1 MLKDQQTA
9 YIHHGFLPDGLM
21 EQIRAWTGI
30 CNETHSSCSREKVAI
45 PFIRLIDVGPPDG
58 SCEPVLRD
66 NVKGPCRYIT
76 LSYRWGSP
84 SSNMLVTTTKTL
96 NERKD
101 GIPMTLLPP
110 TMRDA
115 VILTRL
121 LGIRYLWIDA
131 LCILQDSQGD
141 WNEQGANMCEIY
153 SRSFLSISA
162 HAADDPWTG
171 FLFERNALAVR
182 GCIHPS
188 LFSDMPGFKKVLCP
202 DIPNPL
208 DAISKSSMN
217 KRAWTL
223 QEQYLP
229 RRVLY
234 RGPYEVS
241 WECNR
246 LFAWEECL

>member
-1 MLKDQQTA
+1 
-9 YIHHGFLPDGLM
+9 
-21 EQIRAWTGI
+21 
-30 CNETHSSCSREKVAI
+30 
-45 PFIRLIDVGPPDG
+45 
-58 SCEPVLRD
+58 
-66 NVKGPCRYIT
+66 
-76 LSYRWGSP
+76 
-84 SSNMLVTTTKTL
+84 
-96 NERKD
+96 
-101 GIPMTLLPP
+101 
-110 TMRDA
+110 MRDA

-162 HAADDPWTG
+162 HAADDSWTG

-188 LFSDMPGFKKVLCP
+188 LFSDMPGVKGP

-208 DAISKSSMN
+208 DAISKSSMS

-223 QEQYLP
+223 QEQYLS
-229 RRVLY
+229 RRVLHW
-234 RGPYEVS
+234 GPYEVS
-241 WECNR
+241 WQCNR
-246 LFAWEECL
+246 LFAWERMPMGWGEDHSPSRNTHSDT